1 MSAMVFGME
10 CPQHLAGELIRETD
24 SMNIGVYEEQ
34 PMEITLKPRV
44 RTYPG
49 KKSRRSAIR
58 ESAEQKQETR
68 RKLLEQQQKKRWKKL
83 RALEVDGKIYFDKLP
98 VLEPRIREILLKWLS
113 DAMESADFS
122 ARTDDGR
129 RYILDRSQAG
139 ENCVV
144 HCEDGNFTMPKL
156 SIVFQ
161 EEV

>member
-1 MSAMVFGME
+1 M
-10 CPQHLAGELIRETD
+10 
-24 SMNIGVYEEQ
+24 
-34 PMEITLKPRV
+34 
-44 RTYPG
+44 
-49 KKSRRSAIR
+49 
-58 ESAEQKQETR
+58 
-68 RKLLEQQQKKRWKKL
+68 
-83 RALEVDGKIYFDKLP
+83 EVDGKIYFDKLP